1 MVELAQQISARFIT
15 KDEELPPMFNY
26 YSRVMMNLP
35 LEVEGAPVDI
45 DVKILDD
52 LFLDLSK
59 SLDLVP
65 WADIEE
71 DTKGALKRPEV
82 LLQNA
87 IGNWMPLVGL

>member
-1 MVELAQQISARFIT
+1 MDRRPIGYDYGLCFPGTTTSGGAGTTNQCPFIT

-52 LFLDLSK
+52 LF
-59 SLDLVP
+59 
-65 WADIEE
+65 WI
-71 DTKGALKRPEV
+71 
-82 LLQNA
+82 
-87 IGNWMPLVGL
+87 

>member
-1 MVELAQQISARFIT
+1 MDRRPIGYDYGLCFPGTTTSVELAQQISARFIT

-52 LFLDLSK
+52 LF
-59 SLDLVP
+59 
-65 WADIEE
+65 WI
-71 DTKGALKRPEV
+71 
-82 LLQNA
+82 
-87 IGNWMPLVGL
+87 